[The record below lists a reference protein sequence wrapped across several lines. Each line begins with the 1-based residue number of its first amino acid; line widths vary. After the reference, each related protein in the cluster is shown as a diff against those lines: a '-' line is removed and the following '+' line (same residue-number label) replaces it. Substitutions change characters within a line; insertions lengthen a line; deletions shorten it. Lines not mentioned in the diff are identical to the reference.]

1 LNYIILLKP
10 NVSFYSL
17 LTLNVIIQNIE
28 KMSNDHFKIILLHS
42 NKHIENSIYFN
53 KKKFDKNIK
62 YYEIKRVYNLLIEM
76 NTSISEKTIIDI
88 SESFYGKI
96 INFLIKKKNKKQY
109 FQGKVNF
116 FENDELLEKLK
127 DKLNYKN
134 RPIKKPIE
142 YVDKVEIKKTLEYIN
157 WNMKTSG
164 HKELK
169 KIRYIYIILENENF
183 NSYVEELEI
192 IGKFCDKKSNL
203 KTIFTLT
210 NINPDENENIRELMP
225 EKIKKTMIGDEFI
238 NCEKNFI
245 LNLIQNSRFVIT
257 DNKSCNFYCDK
268 IDKDCLFFELITKN
282 SKEFK
287 EMEYL
292 NSFENKTSFL
302 IKNCV

>member
-1 LNYIILLKP
+1 MNYIILLKP

>member
-1 LNYIILLKP
+1 
-10 NVSFYSL
+10 
-17 LTLNVIIQNIE
+17 
-28 KMSNDHFKIILLHS
+28 
-42 NKHIENSIYFN
+42 
-53 KKKFDKNIK
+53 
-62 YYEIKRVYNLLIEM
+62 M